1 MDKNYEMLYQK
12 IVNGS
17 IPERYATP
25 EEQGKAIRRCSIL
38 RRVEIEYNPTEK
50 TQNRNYDI

>member
-1 MDKNYEMLYQK
+1 MDKNYDLYQK